1 MTPAMSRPAAAA
13 VPEAFSRPEL
23 GVARGLGG
31 PDGAGLGVAHEPE
44 VADRLS
50 QVAPPAVRRAFPPLR
65 AAQQRLDICRYVD
78 PVAVLAVTAALA
90 LWSGWA
96 ASWVGTWMSVG
107 DALALAVVPWGT
119 VVGLRVAGMYDAG
132 HYLPLDG
139 RRALRLTV
147 GLAGATLLAA
157 LLGLAV
163 ARLAGGG
170 GGTLAGENLGLGLA
184 ALWGGALAAVAGARL
199 VVLALTTPLAAADVQ
214 HVIVVGTGPRAVRLY
229 RERYAALEDHVELVG
244 LVTPTGGT
252 GEETAAPALGTLEE
266 LEEILARRSVDEV
279 LIALPVRL
287 CYAEIQQALE
297 ACARVGVP
305 AMYIDDVFATPSGA
319 PNCRFANG
327 MSLVRMRV
335 APEDHRVL
343 AKRAIDLIVSV
354 VGLTILSPVLV
365 LTALAIKLTSRGPV
379 IFRQERYG
387 LNRRRFTIYKFRTMV
402 TDAEQQQDALEQH
415 NEADGPL
422 FKIRDD
428 PRMTPVGR
436 LLRRTSIDEVP
447 QLFNVVLGNMSL
459 VGPRPLP
466 MRDVDR
472 FPEPY
477 LMRRFSVLP
486 GVTGLWQ
493 VSGRSQLGFD
503 DCVRHDLDYID
514 RWSLGLDLRI
524 LLRTVPAVLHGHGA
538 A

>member
-1 MTPAMSRPAAAA
+1 MTPAMTRNVAPAV
-13 VPEAFSRPEL
+13 VPEALSRPDL
-23 GVARGLGG
+23 GITRGL
-31 PDGAGLGVAHEPE
+31 DGVGISYEPE
-44 VADRLS
+44 VAGR
-50 QVAPPAVRRAFPPLR
+50 VPHAAAPVVRRAFPPLR

-78 PVAVLAVTAALA
+78 PFAVLAVTAALT
-90 LWSGWA
+90 LWGGWGEMRVSA
-96 ASWVGTWMSVG
+96 GN
-107 DALALAVVPWGT
+107 ALALAVVPWGA
-119 VVGLRVAGMYDAG
+119 VVGLRVAGMYDAAR
-132 HYLPLDG
+132 YLPLDG

-147 GLAGATLLAA
+147 GLAGATLAAA

-170 GGTLAGENLGLGLA
+170 VLAGASAGVALA

-214 HVIVVGTGPRAVRLY
+214 HVIVVGTGPRAIRLY
-229 RERYAALEDHVELVG
+229 RERYATLEDRVELLG

-252 GEETAAPALGTLEE
+252 GEETAAHALGTLEE
-266 LEEILARRSVDEV
+266 LEKILARRSVDEV

-327 MSLVRMRV
+327 VSLVRMRV

-343 AKRAIDLIVSV
+343 VKRALDLVVSV
-354 VGLTILSPVLV
+354 LGLTILSPVLL
-365 LTALAIKLTSRGPV
+365 LTALAIKLTSHGSV

-402 TDAEQQQDALEQH
+402 TDAEQQQHALEEH

-422 FKIRDD
+422 FKIRED
-428 PRMTPVGR
+428 PRMTPLGR

-447 QLFNVVLGNMSL
+447 QLINVVLGNMSL

-466 MRDVDR
+466 MRDVNR

-514 RWSLGLDLRI
+514 HWSLGLDCRI
-524 LLRTVPAVLHGHGA
+524 LARTIPAVLHGHGA